1 MQPGSKNPPF
11 LPAPCPGDVCTHTGA
26 RVRHI
31 LQPPSTALPR
41 TESHCPRAVWQGP
54 ASGPHERGPGTS
66 PAGTQ
71 LLLAP
76 NKGHLTARTARCLWV
91 QQEGQGTQHP
101 AATRTS
107 PAARQGQHRDS
118 TGPAQGHSSAPRT
131 SSGAGC
137 PRDQTLSPPTPT
149 GTSAQAAHQFSLLMW
164 SPKPGVSMTV
174 SFMRTPFSSISAMR
188 RKQLCEAAPENTC
201 RSGPAPPPAKKSA
214 FTAFPGTNQPSR
226 ELSTTSALKL
236 SPPPPTPLVPH
247 HH

>member
-31 LQPPSTALPR
+31 LQPPGTALPS
-41 TESHCPRAVWQGP
+41 TESHCPGAMWQGP

-91 QQEGQGTQHP
+91 QQQGQGTRHR

-118 TGPAQGHSSAPRT
+118 TGTQLGPQDQLWGRVSQGSDTFPPRPYRH
-131 SSGAGC
+131 GC
-137 PRDQTLSPPTPT
+137 PGSSPVLVVDVVPKARGVDDGQLHANP
-149 GTSAQAAHQFSLLMW
+149 LLLD
-164 SPKPGVSMTV
+164 
-174 SFMRTPFSSISAMR
+174 
-188 RKQLCEAAPENTC
+188 LCNEKEAA
-201 RSGPAPPPAKKSA
+201 
-214 FTAFPGTNQPSR
+214 
-226 ELSTTSALKL
+226 
-236 SPPPPTPLVPH
+236 V
-247 HH
+247 